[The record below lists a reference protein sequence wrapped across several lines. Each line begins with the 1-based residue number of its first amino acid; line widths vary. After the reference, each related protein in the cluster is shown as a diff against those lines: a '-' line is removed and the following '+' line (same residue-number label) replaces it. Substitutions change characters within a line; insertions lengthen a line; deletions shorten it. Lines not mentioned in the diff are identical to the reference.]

1 MSKGIKA
8 EGIADRVREHSSPAD
23 NKVIDR
29 ETEGRIRHFAGK
41 SREEITEQ
49 IDRLEREWDM
59 ERLLET
65 NASILSLVGMSAYA
79 GSGSKKWLILPG
91 VVMSFL
97 AQHSVQG
104 WCPPMPL
111 FRKMGVRTRQEIER
125 EKYALKVLRGDF
137 DQVIENETIEPQA
150 AINAAKA

>member
-1 MSKGIKA
+1 
-8 EGIADRVREHSSPAD
+8 
-23 NKVIDR
+23 
-29 ETEGRIRHFAGK
+29 
-41 SREEITEQ
+41 
-49 IDRLEREWDM
+49 
-59 ERLLET
+59 
-65 NASILSLVGMSAYA
+65 
-79 GSGSKKWLILPG
+79 
-91 VVMSFL
+91 MSFL

-137 DQVIENETIEPQA
+137 DQVIEDETIEPQA